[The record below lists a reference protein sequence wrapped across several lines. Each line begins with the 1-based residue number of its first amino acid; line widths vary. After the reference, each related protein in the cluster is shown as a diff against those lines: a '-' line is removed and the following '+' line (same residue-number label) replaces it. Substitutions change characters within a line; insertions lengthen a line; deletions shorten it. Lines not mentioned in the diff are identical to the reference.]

1 MFSYGREQEIKEM
14 MSLLLNLRNLY
25 PSNYGELAK
34 INLKRKCTYLRASK
48 SKNLN
53 SKYPFFFQHI
63 N

>member
-1 MFSYGREQEIKEM
+1 MFSYEREQEIKEI
-14 MSLLLNLRNLY
+14 MSLLLNLRV
-25 PSNYGELAK
+25 SFELWRACQ